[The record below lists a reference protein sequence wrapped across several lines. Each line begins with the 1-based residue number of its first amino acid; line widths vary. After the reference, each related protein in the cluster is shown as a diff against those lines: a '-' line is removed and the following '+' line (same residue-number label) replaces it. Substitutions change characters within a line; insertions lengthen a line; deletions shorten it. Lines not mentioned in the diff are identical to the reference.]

1 MTIST
6 RLFGYAISLSFDK
19 TIRVPI
25 DKLSNE
31 FAVRSMQDASDL
43 PLQTNRPLIAT
54 AHTHDAIQKSLA
66 QTFR

>member
-25 DKLSNE
+25 DKLSE
-31 FAVRSMQDASDL
+31 EHAARTIPESSELQ
-43 PLQTNRPLIAT
+43 LQTNRLIAT
-54 AHTHDAIQKSLA
+54 QPHDTMPEKLA

>member
-6 RLFGYAISLSFDK
+6 RLFGYAISISFDK

-31 FAVRSMQDASDL
+31 YAARTSPDRSELQ
-43 PLQTNRPLIAT
+43 LQTNQPIAT
-54 AHTHDAIQKSLA
+54 TPHDAMPESLA
-66 QTFR
+66 QTLR

>member
-6 RLFGYAISLSFDK
+6 RLFGYAISISFDK

-31 FAVRSMQDASDL
+31 YAARAMQDGTELQL
-43 PLQTNRPLIAT
+43 PTNRTLIAP
-54 AHTHDAIQKSLA
+54 ASHDTMPEPLA

>member
-6 RLFGYAISLSFDK
+6 RLFGYAISISFDK

-25 DKLSNE
+25 DKLSDE
-31 FAVRSMQDASDL
+31 YAARTMQDSSQL
-43 PLQTNRPLIAT
+43 QIQTNRLIAT
-54 AHTHDAIQKSLA
+54 QPHDAMPETLA

>member
-25 DKLSNE
+25 DKLSE
-31 FAVRSMQDASDL
+31 EYAARTMQESSE
-43 PLQTNRPLIAT
+43 LQLFETLNL
-54 AHTHDAIQKSLA
+54 L
-66 QTFR
+66 F

>member
-6 RLFGYAISLSFDK
+6 RFFGYAISISFDK

-31 FAVRSMQDASDL
+31 YAVRTMQDGSEL
-43 PLQTNRPLIAT
+43 QLQTNRLIVASP
-54 AHTHDAIQKSLA
+54 HDAMPEPLA
-66 QTFR
+66 QTIR

>member
-6 RLFGYAISLSFDK
+6 RLFGYAIYISFDK

-25 DKLSNE
+25 DKLSNDY
-31 FAVRSMQDASDL
+31 AARTMQDGSEL
-43 PLQTNRPLIAT
+43 QLQTNRLMAT
-54 AHTHDAIQKSLA
+54 PPHDAMPETLA

>member
-6 RLFGYAISLSFDK
+6 RLFGYAISISFDK
-19 TIRVPI
+19 RIRVPI

-31 FAVRSMQDASDL
+31 FAARTMQDGSEL
-43 PLQTNRPLIAT
+43 QSQTNRLIAT
-54 AHTHDAIQKSLA
+54 TPHDAMPKPLA

>member
-6 RLFGYAISLSFDK
+6 RLFGYAISVSFDK

-25 DKLSNE
+25 DKLSDE
-31 FAVRSMQDASDL
+31 YAARTMRESSKLQ
-43 PLQTNRPLIAT
+43 LQTNRLIAT
-54 AHTHDAIQKSLA
+54 QPHDAMPETLA

>member
-6 RLFGYAISLSFDK
+6 RLFGYAISISFDK

-25 DKLSNE
+25 DKLSDE
-31 FAVRSMQDASDL
+31 HAARTMQESSEL
-43 PLQTNRPLIAT
+43 QLQTNRLIAT
-54 AHTHDAIQKSLA
+54 QPHDAMPETLT

>member
-6 RLFGYAISLSFDK
+6 RFFGYAISISFDK

-31 FAVRSMQDASDL
+31 FAARIHQE
-43 PLQTNRPLIAT
+43 PELQSQSNQALIAT
-54 AHTHDAIQKSLA
+54 VQAHDAISKPL
-66 QTFR
+66 THTVR

>member
-6 RLFGYAISLSFDK
+6 RLFGYAMSISFDK

-31 FAVRSMQDASDL
+31 YAARTAQDGSEL
-43 PLQTNRPLIAT
+43 QLQTDRLIAT
-54 AHTHDAIQKSLA
+54 TPHDTMPEALA
-66 QTFR
+66 QTLR